1 MAGIKM
7 NVEFPTRLCEV
18 NGKLGYFHRW
28 EQWSKVVDASPLR
41 GGHPGGQNT
50 LFVVCETLKTL
61 GRKAIAARNVLMGKK
76 NVAENASKISA
87 LAPTISNS

>member
-1 MAGIKM
+1 MLKVE
-7 NVEFPTRLCEV
+7 NVEV
-18 NGKLGYFHRW
+18 LGW
-28 EQWSKVVDASPLR
+28 EHAIR
-41 GGHPGGQNT
+41 G
-50 LFVVCETLKTL
+50 